1 MNQNGTEAKKSIL
14 TRKRLI
20 AAAFSLLLAVLIF
33 TGASFSFLHMQTGSV
48 KNIFSKGSV
57 GAEIEEVFTN
67 NAKSSITVR
76 NTGNS
81 PAYVRV
87 RLVTYWQDANGNIL
101 VKDQQPSTSF
111 TPSTEWQKIGNYY
124 YYTKP
129 VSGGTATGNLL
140 KDSIELEE
148 NQVIDVIA
156 EVVQATPDDAVKN
169 LWGAEALAL
178 LK

>member
-67 NAKSSITVR
+67 NAKSSITVK
-76 NTGNS
+76 NIGNS

-87 RLVTYWQDANGNIL
+87 RLVSYWQNSDGTIAAQASPAVSFIL
-101 VKDQQPSTSF
+101 AS
-111 TPSTEWQKIGNYY
+111 EWTRLGEYY
-124 YYTKP
+124 YYTQP
-129 VSGGTATGNLL
+129 VGGGEETDNLL
-140 KDSIELEE
+140 GKSIALAED
-148 NQVIDVIA
+148 QVIDVIA
-156 EVVQATPDDAVKN
+156 EVVQATPAKAVVDV
-169 LWGAEALAL
+169 WGVSAESF